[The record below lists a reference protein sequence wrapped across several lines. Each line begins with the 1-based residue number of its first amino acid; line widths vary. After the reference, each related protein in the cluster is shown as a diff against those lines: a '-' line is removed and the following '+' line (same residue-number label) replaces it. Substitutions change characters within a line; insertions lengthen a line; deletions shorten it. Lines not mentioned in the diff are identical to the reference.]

1 MIPSLPQLHTQI
13 MLYYHII
20 FSLFVFNIKFIFLFF
35 IIIYYLFLKFYL
47 FSFSLWPFSCFFNI
61 YSFIY
66 MYLSLYQS
74 YFFFIFLI
82 TIKNQL
88 TDSWMDGQTE
98 RPMDRLK
105 HLVNFWMIEKYTKM
119 LVIKYVNVMNNYK
132 CFWFFASILYVN
144 KS

>member
-1 MIPSLPQLHTQI
+1 MPSLPQLHTQI

-20 FSLFVFNIKFIFLFF
+20 FSLFVFNISFIFLFL
-35 IIIYYLFLKFYL
+35 IIIIFYLFLKFYL

-74 YFFFIFLI
+74 YFFFILLI

-105 HLVNFWMIEKYTKM
+105 HLVNFWILNDWKIYK
-119 LVIKYVNVMNNYK
+119 NVGNKICK
-132 CFWFFASILYVN
+132 CYE
-144 KS
+144 

>member
-1 MIPSLPQLHTQI
+1 MPSLPQLHTQI

-20 FSLFVFNIKFIFLFF
+20 FSLFVFNISFIFLFL
-35 IIIYYLFLKFYL
+35 IIIIFYLFLKFYL

-74 YFFFIFLI
+74 YFFFILLI

-88 TDSWMDGQTE
+88 TDSWMDGRTE

-105 HLVNFWMIEKYTKM
+105 HLVNFWILNDWKIYK
-119 LVIKYVNVMNNYK
+119 NVGNKICK
-132 CFWFFASILYVN
+132 CYE
-144 KS
+144 

>member
-1 MIPSLPQLHTQI
+1 MPSLPQLHTQI

-20 FSLFVFNIKFIFLFF
+20 FSLFVFNINFIFLFF
-35 IIIYYLFLKFYL
+35 IIIIFYLFLKFYL

-74 YFFFIFLI
+74 YFFFILLI

-98 RPMDRLK
+98 RPMDRHK
-105 HLVNFWMIEKYTKM
+105 HLVNFWILNDWKIYK
-119 LVIKYVNVMNNYK
+119 NVGNKICK
-132 CFWFFASILYVN
+132 CYE
-144 KS
+144 